1 MTNGGISTIR
11 NKWQKYFAMEVAIS
25 SWWNIATI
33 EASGW
38 SLSVG
43 DPFAQVSYC
52 RPRDITHTFSL

>member
-1 MTNGGISTIR
+1 MVEFQPLETSGRSIL
-11 NKWQKYFAMEVAIS
+11 AMEVAIS

-52 RPRDITHTFSL
+52 RPRGITHTFSL